1 MPAEIVGLGTA
12 VPSYVLTNADLEQL
26 VDTSDQWITE
36 RTGIKER
43 RIAGRDD
50 STGSL
55 GRRAALRALE
65 VAGLTP
71 ADVDLLVVATAS
83 PDYPLPSASCVLQME
98 LGISG
103 CAAMDVIAG
112 CAGFV
117 YALATASQFVSSG
130 AARTALVVGSE
141 TLSRITDYTDRGTCI
156 LFGDGAGAAVLR
168 PSRDERGVRG
178 FSLGSDGTRLRLLMT
193 PAGGSRFPATTRTT
207 SERRHFILMEGREV
221 FKGAVTAMAA
231 SSLEAIARSGLRPED
246 IDLVVPHQANQRI
259 IEATARRL
267 KTPMSNVVTN
277 IARYGN
283 TSAASIPIAIEEAWE
298 QGQIRPGQHLLLT
311 AFGAGLAW
319 GSLVL
324 DWTLEA
330 PPARQPEEPTRSA
343 LPIVRSLIDGSL
355 WDGLPIGPPAP
366 VSPAAAGALDAAAK
380 AAVEVAIEP
389 AAPGASGD

>member
-1 MPAEIVGLGTA
+1 MTDEKGAVVPAEIVGLGTA
-12 VPSYVLTNADLEQL
+12 VPPYVLTNADLEQL
-26 VDTSDQWITE
+26 VDTNDQWITE

-55 GRRAALRALE
+55 GRQAAERALA
-65 VAGLTP
+65 VAGVDA
-71 ADVDLLVVATAS
+71 ADVDLLIVVTAS
-83 PDYPLPSASCVLQME
+83 PDHPLPSASCILQLE
-98 LGISG
+98 LGLNR

-117 YALATASQFVSSG
+117 YGLATASQFVESG
-130 AARTALVVGSE
+130 AAETALVVGTE
-141 TLSRITDYTDRGTCI
+141 TLSRITDYTDRTTCI

-168 PSRDERGVRG
+168 RGERGVRA
-178 FSLGSDGTRLRLLMT
+178 FSLGSDGTRSRLLFT
-193 PAGGSRFPATTRTT
+193 PAGGTRFPATAQTVLD
-207 SERRHFILMEGREV
+207 RRHYIVMEGKEV

-231 SSLEAIARSGLRPED
+231 SSLEAIERSGLVPED

-267 KTPMSNVVTN
+267 KVPMGNVVMN

-283 TSAASIPIAIEEAWE
+283 TSAASIPIAIAEAWE
-298 QGQIRPGQHLLLT
+298 QGQIRPGQRLLLT

-324 DWTLEA
+324 DWTLE
-330 PPARQPEEPTRSA
+330 PPAMPSPEEPTSPA
-343 LPIVRSLIDGSL
+343 LPIVRGLIDGSL
-355 WDGLPIGPPAP
+355 WAGMDMRPMPARDSE
-366 VSPAAAGALDAAAK
+366 VSDEIAESAK
-380 AAVEVAIEP
+380 
-389 AAPGASGD
+389 